1 MATVL
6 IDHVLFVA
14 SSPTP
19 CFQLIESLYPHIFA
33 IIRAYPIPSA
43 QYFNQK
49 LALMHKN
56 LTRGLSL
63 GAQGKTWPGLAE
75 IFLLRMIGLIWPTSD
90 LNHAVVSPTR
100 MLLGAYLG
108 LGRVRSLNDIGSG
121 LFLCTLFLQFEAL
134 SKRFVPEAINF
145 LINSVLHLAP
155 HKYQEISTLP
165 GSFPSPDFR
174 SDLCRS
180 LSLSRSVQNGL
191 VAQKPNLFSLLAA
204 SNLNEQSK
212 VDLLGI
218 ALNLLG
224 QFADMYKALDG
235 FIELYEPILA
245 ILENIQPKYL
255 PDGLGVSI
263 SLVS

>member
-1 MATVL
+1 M
-6 IDHVLFVA
+6 
-14 SSPTP
+14 
-19 CFQLIESLYPHIFA
+19 
-33 IIRAYPIPSA
+33 
-43 QYFNQK
+43 
-49 LALMHKN
+49 
-56 LTRGLSL
+56 
-63 GAQGKTWPGLAE
+63 
-75 IFLLRMIGLIWPTSD
+75 LRMIGLIWPTSD

-108 LGRVRSLNDIGSG
+108 LGRVRSLSDIGSG
-121 LFLCTLFLQFEAL
+121 LFLCTLFLQFEAR

-145 LINSVLHLAP
+145 LVNSVLHLAP

-174 SDLCRS
+174 SDFCLS
-180 LSLSRSVQNGL
+180 LSLDRNVQNRL
-191 VAQKPNLFSLLAA
+191 VAQKPNLFNLLAA

-212 VDLLGI
+212 VDLLGN

-245 ILENIQPKYL
+245 ILENIQSKYL
-255 PDGLGVSI
+255 PDGLRVSI
-263 SLVS
+263 KFSLMMISPPNAPLFDAAI

>member
-1 MATVL
+1 MTS
-6 IDHVLFVA
+6 LF
-14 SSPTP
+14 
-19 CFQLIESLYPHIFA
+19 PHILA
-33 IIRAYPIPSA
+33 ISRAYPIPSA

-56 LTRGLSL
+56 LTRGLSR
-63 GAQGKTWPGLAE
+63 GALRPECKTWPGLAE
-75 IFLLRMIGLIWPTSD
+75 LSLLRMIGLIWPTSD

-100 MLLGAYLG
+100 VLLGAYLG
-108 LGRVRSLNDIGSG
+108 LGRVRSLSDISSG

-145 LINSVLHLAP
+145 LVNSVLHLAP
-155 HKYQEISTLP
+155 HQYLEISALP

-180 LSLSRSVQNGL
+180 LSLSREGQRAL
-191 VAQKPNLFSLLAA
+191 VVQKPNLFSLLTAD
-204 SNLNEQSK
+204 SLNEQSK
-212 VDLLGI
+212 VDLLSI

-235 FIELYEPILA
+235 FIELYKPILA
-245 ILENIQPKYL
+245 ILENIQSKYL
-255 PDGLGVSI
+255 PDGQRVSH
-263 SLVS
+263 

>member
-1 MATVL
+1 M

-19 CFQLIESLYPHIFA
+19 PFQLITSLFPHILA
-33 IIRAYPIPSA
+33 ITRAYPIPSA

-56 LTRGLSL
+56 LTRGLSR
-63 GAQGKTWPGLAE
+63 GALRPESKTWPGLAE
-75 IFLLRMIGLIWPTSD
+75 LSLLRMVGLIWPTSD

-108 LGRVRSLNDIGSG
+108 LGRVRSLNDICSG
-121 LFLCTLFLQFEAL
+121 LFICTLFLQFEAL

-155 HKYQEISTLP
+155 HEYQEISTLP

-180 LSLSRSVQNGL
+180 LSLSRQAQKEL
-191 VAQKPNLFSLLAA
+191 VAQKPNLFSLLTA

-218 ALNLLG
+218 AFNLLG

-245 ILENIQPKYL
+245 ILENIRSKYL
-255 PDGLGVSI
+255 PDGLRVSH
-263 SLVS
+263 

>member
-1 MATVL
+1 L
-6 IDHVLFVA
+6 ITSLF
-14 SSPTP
+14 
-19 CFQLIESLYPHIFA
+19 PHILA
-33 IIRAYPIPSA
+33 ISQAYPIPSA

-56 LTRGLSL
+56 FTRGLSR
-63 GAQGKTWPGLAE
+63 GALRPEGKTWPGLAE
-75 IFLLRMIGLIWPTSD
+75 LFLLRMIGFIWPTSD

-108 LGRVRSLNDIGSG
+108 LGRVRSLSDMSSG
-121 LFLCTLFLQFEAL
+121 FFLCTLFLQFEAL
-134 SKRFVPEAINF
+134 SKRFVPEVINF
-145 LINSVLHLAP
+145 LVNSVLHLAP
-155 HKYQEISTLP
+155 HQYQEIPALP

-174 SDLCRS
+174 SDLR
-180 LSLSRSVQNGL
+180 LSRNVQKGL

-204 SNLNEQSK
+204 SDLNEQSK

-235 FIELYEPILA
+235 FIELYEPILV
-245 ILENIQPKYL
+245 ILENIQSKYL
-255 PDGLGVSI
+255 PDGLGVSHYICFRDDI
-263 SLVS
+263 SA